1 MGADPLMAM
10 RHPIPSDEPTHVGEG
25 ITRTTDP
32 AAGLWPVTI
41 TFTTGSRPLLT
52 TIRAVSAGQAE
63 VFARNRHPNA
73 RSIVVGRKPND

>member
-1 MGADPLMAM
+1 MVRQFQLPPEL
-10 RHPIPSDEPTHVGEG
+10 EPQVGEG
-25 ITRTTDP
+25 ISRTSDP
-32 AAGLWPVTI
+32 AAKLWPVTI